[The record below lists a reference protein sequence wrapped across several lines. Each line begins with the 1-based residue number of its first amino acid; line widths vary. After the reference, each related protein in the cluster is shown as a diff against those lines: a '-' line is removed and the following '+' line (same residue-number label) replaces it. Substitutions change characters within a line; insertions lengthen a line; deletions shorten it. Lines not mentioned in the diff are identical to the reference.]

1 MDFFSRSQDRTEDRR
16 ATGQDRIEQFLACVE
31 CYYKPRM
38 LVGGRFTEFDV
49 NFDKEIITDI
59 ELECTK
65 TVKNF
70 FFESRKKN
78 FKSRKKSSNVIR
90 FY

>member
-1 MDFFSRSQDRTEDRR
+1 M
-16 ATGQDRIEQFLACVE
+16 
-31 CYYKPRM
+31 
-38 LVGGRFTEFDV
+38 

-70 FFESRKKN
+70 FFKSRKKILN
-78 FKSRKKSSNVIR
+78 QEKKSSNVIR